1 MAYKITSDRLDCKK
15 SLGDTIT
22 DKELLAMGA
31 NIDALIAGGH
41 IEGDAATTPVATA
54 PVVTEPVVE
63 QGATANG

>member
-15 SLGDTIT
+15 SKGDSIT
-22 DKELLAMGA
+22 DKELLALGA

-41 IEGDAATTPVATA
+41 IESDATKTPA
-54 PVVTEPVVE
+54 PTEPVVE

>member
-1 MAYKITSDRLDCKK
+1 MGCHSQSIKRVD
-15 SLGDTIT
+15 
-22 DKELLAMGA
+22 AMGA

-41 IEGDAATTPVATA
+41 IKGDAATTPVATA

>member
-15 SLGDTIT
+15 GLGDTIT

-41 IEGDAATTPVATA
+41 IESDAAKTQAQ
-54 PVVTEPVVE
+54 TEPVVE